1 MADEAA
7 RTISILQIPNF
18 DRTPSGNSLDENL
31 SGNPSNP
38 ATARNI
44 KADLESVPEVSDSR
58 ISKAKGLP
66 TILQVIFVGIT
77 LAQQQ
82 QRQQQVP
89 HQLQQQAPQQRRRR
103 QQQQPLRL
111 PLRQQQR
118 QQLRRQLQQQRPLR
132 LQPPQQR
139 QQLRRQLQQR
149 RPLRLQPL
157 QQRQQL
163 RRQLQQQ
170 RPLPLQPQRPLRL
183 QPLRPQRVLLQQQRQ
198 QQLPRQLKRR
208 LPQQLQQQLPPR
220 QRKLRLLPQQLQQ
233 QLQQQPAKQQQQPQ
247 LLVLQ
252 DMFERHLAHVSIS
265 SSISI
270 TVAPLVI
277 GAPAVQLTGGV
288 TVPGWGGTVNVDDAY
303 VTLSL
308 PFSISLYGYVT
319 SSASVQSNGCVCLSG
334 CSSAYTNGPLPS
346 GSFSGPTAFGY
357 WDDLYIYAGTSQSV
371 YYGTTGTYP
380 NRNMIFEFY
389 MAHFSGP
396 TLYYHF
402 QIVFYESSPNI
413 VAYSYFQ
420 SSDGGSSAT
429 IGVQSSGSGPSMT
442 YSVGTSGA
450 VPVGSLSQNSPTMTL
465 TFNTNAG
472 TYSSSG

>member
-7 RTISILQIPNF
+7 RTISILQLSNF
-18 DRTPSGNSLDENL
+18 DRATSGNSLGKDV
-31 SGNPSNP
+31 SGHPSNP

-44 KADLESVPEVSDSR
+44 TTDFESVPEISDSG
-58 ISKAKGLP
+58 KAKGISTL
-66 TILQVIFVGIT
+66 LQVIFVGIT
-77 LAQQQ
+77 LAVLQQQRRQ
-82 QRQQQVP
+82 QRQQLVP
-89 HQLQQQAPQQRRRR
+89 HQR
-103 QQQQPLRL
+103 LRL
-111 PLRQQQR
+111 PLRR
-118 QQLRRQLQQQRPLR
+118 PLRLQLRRQLQQRRPLRLQQRRPLRLQQRRPLR
-132 LQPPQQR
+132 LQPLQQR
-139 QQLRRQLQQR
+139 QQLQRQLQQR

-163 RRQLQQQ
+163 QRQLQQQ
-170 RPLPLQPQRPLRL
+170 RPLRQQLLR
-183 QPLRPQRVLLQQQRQ
+183 QQRVLLQQQRQ

-233 QLQQQPAKQQQQPQ
+233 QVQQLPPRQRKLRLLPQQLQQQVQQQPAKQQQ
-247 LLVLQ
+247 
-252 DMFERHLAHVSIS
+252 
-265 SSISI
+265 
-270 TVAPLVI
+270 
-277 GAPAVQLTGGV
+277 QLTGGV

-334 CSSAYTNGPLPS
+334 CSSDYTNGPLPS

-380 NRNMIFEFY
+380 NRNMVFEFY
-389 MAHFSGP
+389 MAHFGGP

-402 QIVFYESSPNI
+402 QIVFYESSLNI

-420 SSDGGSSAT
+420 SSDGGASAT

-442 YSVGTSGA
+442 YSVDTSGA
-450 VPVGSLSQNSPTMTL
+450 VPVGSPSQSNPTMTL
-465 TFNTNAG
+465 TFNTNTG